1 MRTLARI
8 FKASLLIPV
17 LIAATVAA
25 QTQLALPE
33 PTPTHIQA
41 ELTTPVKLSKAKVGD
56 KLRAATVT
64 QVTVPNGPSIPA
76 GSTVMGQVQ
85 KVDGAFVTVVFDQV
99 NVDGKKIPLSITLV
113 AAALMGGPK
122 TQMSE
127 GSGSPKMDSP
137 SGSSQPNDHPLNGG
151 GYSVTE
157 AGSNAASGVSHESLS
172 EVNSAAPSATVKR
185 GAEVRTTAGSVIGL
199 PGVALTIDESAPF
212 ASKFELK
219 NKEQQLPKGLQ
230 LMFSVR

>member
-1 MRTLARI
+1 MRTLASI
-8 FKASLLIPV
+8 FKVSLLIP
-17 LIAATVAA
+17 LLTAATVAA
-25 QTQLALPE
+25 QTQLVAPE

-41 ELTTPVKLSKAKVGD
+41 ELTTPVKLPKAKVGD
-56 KLRAATVT
+56 KLKAVTVT
-64 QVTVPNGPSIPA
+64 QVNVPNGPSIPA

-85 KVDGAFVTVVFDQV
+85 KVDGASVTVTFDQV
-99 NVDGKKIPLSITLV
+99 NVDGKKIPLNITLV

-122 TQMSE
+122 TRMSE
-127 GSGSPKMDSP
+127 GSGSSKMDSP
-137 SGSSQPNDHPLNGG
+137 SGGSLPNDHPLNGG

-172 EVNSAAPSATVKR
+172 EINSGATVKR

-199 PGVALTIDESAPF
+199 PGVALAIDEGAPF

>member
-1 MRTLARI
+1 MRTLPSI
-8 FKASLLIPV
+8 FKAGLLIPL
-17 LIAATVAA
+17 LIAAAA
-25 QTQLALPE
+25 SKQTQLALPE

-41 ELTTPVKLSKAKVGD
+41 ELTTPVKLPKAKVGD
-56 KLRAATVT
+56 KLKAVTVT
-64 QVTVPNGPSIPA
+64 QVNLPNGPSIPA

-85 KVDGAFVTVVFDQV
+85 NVDGAFVTVAFDQV
-99 NVDGKKIPLSITLV
+99 NVDGKKIPLNITLV

-127 GSGSPKMDSP
+127 GTGSSKMDSP
-137 SGSSQPNDHPLNGG
+137 SGGSLPNDHPLNGG

-157 AGSNAASGVSHESLS
+157 AGSNAASGVGHESLS
-172 EVNSAAPSATVKR
+172 EVNSAASGATVKR

-199 PGVALTIDESAPF
+199 PGVALAIDDSAPF